1 MGQCGM
7 PLASTC
13 PGSQQAYLSCA
24 KALDFK
30 SSRCGLGSGCNIA
43 LHVTLSF
50 RCLLSAEWPPQEG
63 SQQQAAMFACWL
75 PAVWWVFLSSDAL
88 GLELADMAAVTTTHS
103 LVPACLP

>member
-1 MGQCGM
+1 ML
-7 PLASTC
+7 LAPTC
-13 PGSQQAYLSCA
+13 SGSQQPCLSCA

-30 SSRCGLGSGCNIA
+30 SSRCGLGSGCNIP

-50 RCLLSAEWPPQEG
+50 RFLLKWPPQEG

-75 PAVWWVFLSSDAL
+75 PAAWWGFLSSDTL
-88 GLELADMAAVTTTHS
+88 GLELADRAAVTTTHS